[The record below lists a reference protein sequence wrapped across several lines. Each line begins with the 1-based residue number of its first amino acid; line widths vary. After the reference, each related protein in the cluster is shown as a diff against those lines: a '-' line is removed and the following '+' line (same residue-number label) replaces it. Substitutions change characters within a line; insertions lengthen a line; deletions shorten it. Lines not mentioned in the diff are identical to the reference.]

1 LNTGVVVLTSD
12 IFVAAA
18 LDLDANERQWVPQS
32 ADVNA
37 D

>member
-1 LNTGVVVLTSD
+1 LNTGVVALISD
-12 IFVAAA
+12 IFAAAA